1 MSGNRYM
8 TEAYSKLSGDVM
20 NTFQS
25 VRLFGLEGLCFPPE
39 GTKEYQFTTQLW
51 GFWSNSGYLQNSF
64 CTQLTPD
71 EYDIYNQY
79 NTSMRNNF
87 ISEVPKF
94 IKGERSMPEWES
106 WYESMKSS
114 CKVDLVTT
122 MLQSLNQKLS
132 AE

>member
-25 VRLFGLEGLCFPPE
+25 VRLFGLEGLRFPPE
-39 GTKEYQFTTQLW
+39 GAKEYQFTTQLW
-51 GFWSNSGYLQNSF
+51 GFYKNDGYLSTSF
-64 CTQLTPD
+64 YTQLTPD

-87 ISEVPKF
+87 ISEVPKL
-94 IKGERSMPEWES
+94 IKGERSMSEWES

-122 MLQSLNQKLS
+122 MLQSFNQKLS